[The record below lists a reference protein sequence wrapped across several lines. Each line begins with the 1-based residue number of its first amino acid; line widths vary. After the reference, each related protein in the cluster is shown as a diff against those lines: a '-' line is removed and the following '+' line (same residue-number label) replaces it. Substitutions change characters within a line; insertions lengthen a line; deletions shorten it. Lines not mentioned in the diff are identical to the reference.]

1 MESVAD
7 GTPLS
12 VHSEQCPYCQSTM
25 ESLTRSWASIR
36 SAAAEPTPVPPQLVP
51 RVLSRINAERRAG
64 SGRMELVGER
74 GTLRIGARVVVGV
87 ARAAAATV
95 PGVQVRTGTFEGTR
109 LTLDLAL
116 HHGSALADT
125 ELRTRRK
132 VDEDLRQ
139 MLGTPPPIVDIR
151 IVDVW

>member
-1 MESVAD
+1 
-7 GTPLS
+7 
-12 VHSEQCPYCQSTM
+12 M
-25 ESLTRSWASIR
+25 ESLTASWASIR
-36 SAAAEPTPVPPQLVP
+36 SAAAEPTPVPPRLVP

-64 SGRMELVGER
+64 SGQLELVGER

-95 PGVQVRTGTFEGTR
+95 PGVRVRTGTFEGTTSEGAR

-116 HHGSALADT
+116 HHDSALADT

-132 VDEDLRQ
+132 VDEDLRR